1 MTNTHSLYKMLI
13 SIVIKDTTKKLIYVR
28 LRAYFVFCNISI
40 LKMKK
45 TASILLFCLLL
56 WGCKKPAGIEFRGIK
71 NIKLM
76 DLSGD
81 TATVFGT
88 FSFFNPNK
96 YPIQLKKIDADV
108 YANNQLLTH
117 YNLDTFMVIPAD
129 TTFFFSTSLH
139 FNRSIIFNNIADA
152 FLKREI
158 LLQVK
163 GKTKV
168 GRSGIFVAVPFDV
181 STKQAIKF

>member
-1 MTNTHSLYKMLI
+1 
-13 SIVIKDTTKKLIYVR
+13 
-28 LRAYFVFCNISI
+28 
-40 LKMKK
+40 MKK
-45 TASILLFCLLL
+45 TASILLFGLLL
-56 WGCKKPAGIEFRGIK
+56 WGCKKPVGIEFRGIK
-71 NIKLM
+71 NIKLQ

-81 TATVFGT
+81 TATVLGT
-88 FSFFNPNK
+88 FVFFNPNK
-96 YPIQLKKIDADV
+96 FAIQLKKIDADL

-117 YNLDTFMVIPAD
+117 YILDTSMVIPAD
-129 TTFFFSTSLH
+129 TTFFMGAILR

-152 FLKREI
+152 FLKREV

-168 GRSGIFVAVPFDV
+168 GRAGIFVQVPFDV